1 MPQTTFVFDV
11 ATEVITRQSMIV
23 QKCSSRP
30 ILFYSL
36 PYFAIPRI
44 PLLIHHQMYTRELQS
59 MNVCHLGLLMKS
71 FLLITKQQ
79 GIINIIMV
87 TNCIFSYGTAV
98 MKYLF
103 LAFTLVHLMSVIETI
118 ACLVEHFTSDL
129 QMSIWIQLPPP
140 IISVILR

>member
-1 MPQTTFVFDV
+1 MHQTTFVSDV
-11 ATEVITRQSMIV
+11 ATGVIIRQSMIV

-79 GIINIIMV
+79 GIINII
-87 TNCIFSYGTAV
+87 IFSYGTAV

-118 ACLVEHFTSDL
+118 ACLVEHFTSNP
-129 QMSIWIQLPPP
+129 QTSIWIQLPPS
-140 IISVILR
+140 IIRVILR